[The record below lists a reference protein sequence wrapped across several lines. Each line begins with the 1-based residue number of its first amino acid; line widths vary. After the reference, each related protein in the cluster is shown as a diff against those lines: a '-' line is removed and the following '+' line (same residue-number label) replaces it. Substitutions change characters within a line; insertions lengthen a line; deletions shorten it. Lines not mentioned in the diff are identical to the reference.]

1 MSSAPPAAIPARL
14 ILLSAPSGA
23 GKTTLVHALLE
34 REPEL
39 RFSIS
44 YTTRKRRPNE
54 RDGEDYFFVSE
65 SDFRQMVEAHAFLE
79 HARVFDNWYGTGREH
94 VEAMLAEGHSVLL
107 EIDWQG
113 AQQVRAALEEVCSVF
128 ILPPSVAELER
139 RLTGRASDS
148 RAVIERRLR
157 DALADMSH
165 WHEFDYAIINDDV
178 AVAADELLR
187 IVRGEPVA
195 SATDNPALI
204 ERVRAIV
211 ERDAGDAS

>member
-1 MSSAPPAAIPARL
+1 
-14 ILLSAPSGA
+14 
-23 GKTTLVHALLE
+23 VHALLE

-44 YTTRKRRPNE
+44 FTTRKRRPNE

-65 SDFRQMVEAHAFLE
+65 AEFRRMVEDQAFLE
-79 HARVFDNWYGTGREH
+79 HARVFDNWYGTGRDH
-94 VEAMLAEGHSVLL
+94 VEALLSEGHSVLL

-113 AQQVRAALEEVCSVF
+113 AQQVRAALERVCSVF

-148 RAVIERRLR
+148 GAVIERRLR

-178 AVAADELLR
+178 DVAAEELLR
-187 IVRGEPVA
+187 IVRGQPVE

-204 ERVRAIV
+204 ERVRSIV
-211 ERDAGDAS
+211 DIDADDAQ